1 MRRALL
7 GVLLAAAFA
16 GAADASDYIV
26 VGSSD
31 PSVKRGMALDAGA
44 RVPVAAG
51 KTLTFMR
58 ASGEVATLT
67 AGANGVTL
75 PGARVASADSARMD
89 SLKALLE
96 PPPPGRTFGARR
108 GSAICPPVS
117 SLTSLD
123 DILKTAETAGCKDA
137 ARQALDAY
145 INKASG
151 GAPAP

>member
-26 VGSSD
+26 VASSD
-31 PSVKRGMALDAGA
+31 PSVKRGLAFDAGA

-51 KTLTFMR
+51 KTLTIMR
-58 ASGEVATLT
+58 ASGEVSTLT

-75 PGARVASADSARMD
+75 PAARLISADSARMD

-108 GSAICPPVS
+108 GSAICPAVD

-123 DILKTAETAGCKDA
+123 DILKVADQPGCKTT
-137 ARQALDAY
+137 ARDALDAF
-145 INKASG
+145 IAKSSK
-151 GAPAP
+151 